1 MEGRQAMGKTTKNK
15 NHTGTLCYELP
26 PDEQLA
32 LRQKAQETNS
42 KKRRR
47 RKAAK
52 EILQDLFI
60 SDSTD
65 KDIAKIV
72 EGKDIEGTELATL
85 IYKMMKKAGN
95 SAQMADILFRLSGDL
110 EQAPQQN
117 ITIVNGM
124 TDEQLAA
131 ERARLLGSNNVID
144 ITPKPPELDGGKE

>member
-1 MEGRQAMGKTTKNK
+1 MEGRQAMSRTTKTK
-15 NHTGTLCYELP
+15 KHTGVLCYELP
-26 PDEQLA
+26 PDKQLEI
-32 LRQKAQETNS
+32 RQKAQDTNS

-47 RKAAK
+47 RKAAR

-65 KDIAKIV
+65 KDIAAIV

-95 SAQMADILFRLSGDL
+95 SAQMADILFRLSGDI
-110 EQAPQQN
+110 ESQAPQQN
-117 ITIVNGM
+117 ITIVNAM

-131 ERARLLGSNNVID
+131 ERAKILGSNNMID
-144 ITPKPPELDGGKE
+144 ITPEPPKIE

>member
-1 MEGRQAMGKTTKNK
+1 MSKTTKSK

-26 PDEQLA
+26 PDKQLEI
-32 LRQKAQETNS
+32 RQKAQDTNS
-42 KKRRR
+42 KKRKR
-47 RKAAK
+47 RKAAR

-110 EQAPQQN
+110 ESAPTQN

-124 TDEQLAA
+124 TDEQLMQ
-131 ERARLLGSNNVID
+131 ERAKLLGSNNVID
-144 ITPKPPELDGGKE
+144 ITPRPPALDGGRE

>member
-1 MEGRQAMGKTTKNK
+1 MEGRQAMSRTTKTK
-15 NHTGTLCYELP
+15 NHTGVLCQDLP
-26 PDEQLA
+26 PDAQA
-32 LRQKAQETNS
+32 LIRQKAQDTNS

-52 EILQDLFI
+52 EILQDLFV

-65 KDIAKIV
+65 KDIAAIV

-85 IYKMMKKAGN
+85 IYRMMKKAGN

-110 EQAPQQN
+110 ETTPQQN

-124 TDEQLAA
+124 TDEQLAT
-131 ERARLLGSNNVID
+131 ERAKILGSNNMID
-144 ITPKPPELDGGKE
+144 ITPDPPKIE

>member
-1 MEGRQAMGKTTKNK
+1 MEGTQVMGKTTRTK
-15 NHTGTLCYELP
+15 NHTGVLCQDLP
-26 PDEQLA
+26 LDKQA
-32 LRQKAQETNS
+32 IIRQKAQDTNS
-42 KKRRR
+42 KKRKR
-47 RKAAK
+47 RKAAR

-124 TDEQLAA
+124 TDEQLAM
-131 ERARLLGSNNVID
+131 ERAKILGNNSMINV
-144 ITPKPPELDGGKE
+144 TPKPPEIE